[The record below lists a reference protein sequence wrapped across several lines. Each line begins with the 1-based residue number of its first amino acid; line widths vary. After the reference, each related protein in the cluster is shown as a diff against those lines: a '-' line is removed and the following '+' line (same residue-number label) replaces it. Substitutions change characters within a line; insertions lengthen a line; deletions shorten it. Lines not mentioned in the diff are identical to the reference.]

1 MSNLL
6 SNWKA
11 PNWIARLSCVI
22 IVLASITVAHAADRF
37 KEGVDYELLKNPG
50 QTQNADKIE
59 VREFFWF
66 GCPHCFALQPA
77 VAKWREDLPADVE
90 FVGAATAMNPRWENH
105 AKAYYIAKLTGTL
118 DEIEP
123 ALFDALHVKKKKL
136 QSEDQLADFFSDY
149 GVSTEKFHKLFDS
162 FPIET
167 QVKSAT
173 KLSGRYQLTGV
184 PAIIVNGKYL
194 AKPPKGKEPGAI
206 LEVVDF
212 LIEKEREGTKS

>member
-1 MSNLL
+1 MSNRLPY
-6 SNWKA
+6 WKA
-11 PNWIARLSCVI
+11 PNWIARLSCVVI
-22 IVLASITVAHAADRF
+22 ALVSITAAQAAERF

-50 QTQNADKIE
+50 QTQSADKIE

-77 VAKWREDLPADVE
+77 VAKWRENIPADVE
-90 FVGAATAMNPRWENH
+90 FVGAPTAMNPRWENH

-118 DEIEP
+118 DQIEP
-123 ALFDALHVKKKKL
+123 ALFDALHIKKQKL
-136 QSEDQLADFFSDY
+136 QSEDQLAEFFADY
-149 GVSTEKFHKLFDS
+149 GVSTDKFHKLFDS
-162 FPIET
+162 FSIET
-167 QVKSAT
+167 QVKNAT

-184 PAIIVNGKYL
+184 PAIVVNGKYL

-212 LIEKEREGTKS
+212 LIEKERNSPNS